1 MPDVSPT
8 KWHRAHTTW
17 FFETFVLGPH
27 LEGYRPFDEQFSY
40 LFNSYYE
47 AVGDRHPRV
56 QRGLV
61 SRPSADEVARYRT
74 HVDAALDDLDR
85 HGTTPEVAAL
95 IELGLHHEQQHQE
108 LLCMDITHVL
118 SMHPFSPAYRP
129 GPTRPAVAPAADD
142 QPAAVWQPHPGGVAE
157 IGHDGNG
164 FAFDNEGPRHEV
176 LLRLCGEVGLDGD
189 TAQAILNSDRYAAE
203 VREAEAFW
211 QQAGIRS
218 VPAFIINDKHLI
230 SGGQPPEVF
239 EQALRQIAA
248 QG

>member
-1 MPDVSPT
+1 MTLAEPLHAPSTALPARQEVRDLTEALAAPLSAEDQTVQSMPDVSPT

-27 LEGYRPFDEQFSY
+27 LDGYRPFDEQFSY

-61 SRPSADEVARYRT
+61 SRPSTDEVARYRT
-74 HVDAALDDLDR
+74 HVDAALDELGR
-85 HGTTPEVAAL
+85 HGPTPEVAAL

-129 GPTRPAVAPAADD
+129 GPSGPADAPAADD
-142 QPAAVWQPHPGGVAE
+142 RPRPPGSHTVAE
-157 IGHDGNG
+157 WWRS
-164 FAFDNEGPRHEV
+164 AM
-176 LLRLCGEVGLDGD
+176 
-189 TAQAILNSDRYAAE
+189 TAPAS
-203 VREAEAFW
+203 
-211 QQAGIRS
+211 RS
-218 VPAFIINDKHLI
+218 TTRARATRCCCAPSTSLT
-230 SGGQPPEVF
+230 G
-239 EQALRQIAA
+239 
-248 QG
+248 